1 MNPQRLTIIT
11 VVIAVLVVAG
21 LLIAPRLGPTSTTAN
36 AQQIDV
42 AGQPLLGDPAAPVT
56 MAVFEDFRCPGCQ
69 SFELNVMPDLRRD
82 YVEGGRVRV
91 VYFNLPV
98 VNPVAASEHVA
109 RVGECV
115 FRQSNEAFWEMKT
128 PMYRA
133 QGELGNARRVVELA
147 LTYAPSID
155 AGALEACLGDPSS
168 LQAVRDDAALATRL
182 AVRSTPT
189 VIVNGVPVSSPSAS
203 AVRAALDAAL
213 RN

>member
-1 MNPQRLTIIT
+1 MNPQRITLIT
-11 VVIAVLVVAG
+11 VVVAVLVVAG
-21 LLIAPRLGPTSTTAN
+21 ILIAPQFASPDAAELDIG
-36 AQQIDV
+36 
-42 AGQPLLGDPAAPVT
+42 GQPVLGDPNAPVT

-69 SFELNVMPDLRRD
+69 SFELNVMPNLRRD
-82 YVEGGRVRV
+82 YVEDGRVKV
-91 VYFNLPV
+91 AYFNLPV

-128 PMYRA
+128 PLYRA
-133 QGELGNARRVVELA
+133 QSELANARRVVELA
-147 LTYAPSID
+147 TTYAPSID
-155 AGALEACLGDPSS
+155 TGALDACIADPSS

-182 AVRSTPT
+182 QVRSTPT
-189 VIVNGVPVSSPSAS
+189 VIVNGVPVATPSDA

>member
-11 VVIAVLVVAG
+11 VVAAVLVVGG
-21 LLIAPRLGPTSTTAN
+21 LLIAPRLRPASSASAT
-36 AQQIDV
+36 QIDV
-42 AGQPLLGDPAAPVT
+42 AGQPMLGDPAAQVT

-109 RVGECV
+109 RIGECV

-128 PMYRA
+128 PLYRA
-133 QGELGNARRVVELA
+133 QPELGNARRAVELA
-147 LTYAPSID
+147 TTYAPGID
-155 AGALEACLGDPSS
+155 PGELDACLGDPSS
-168 LQAVRDDAALATRL
+168 LQAVRDDAAVAARL
-182 AVRSTPT
+182 NVRSTPT
-189 VIVNGVPVSSPSAS
+189 VIVDGVPVSSPSAS

-213 RN
+213 RD